1 MASNRV
7 SFASGA
13 ESAPSGAEA
22 ENGAADAPEQSSPK
36 TPRGLRASF
45 YRTNSIGEDAIRAAA
60 NELIKRTADTYMR
73 HLVRGYDEDPDA
85 KGKFVHFS
93 QAGLEIEPFAM
104 KQRTLIALM
113 DGNCPLANVLIG
125 RTKIDVPART
135 ALGDMN
141 GPPITVKI
149 ESVEFDLLAFPNMMP
164 KAEVAHI
171 CEQLLGKDKE
181 AGKDW
186 EASLEQQRAA
196 RREKRVRRKL
206 KNDLRF
212 RLLELLEN
220 WRTLLCMLVLVV
232 AGIVTALWEVCW
244 PDTVPWNS
252 HDPGI
257 FAFEVAVTVIFALEL
272 GLRAVCF
279 AHVHGRLAPDFCRD
293 PFVVMDMFVVG
304 VDVAMMGITLYD
316 MLAHT
321 AGGSQISPG
330 FHRVLRSCR
339 LLKLSRM
346 ARSARVMKKLRD
358 IQARGARRVCVCRAR
373 ARARSRSD
381 RALIAL

>member
-1 MASNRV
+1 M
-7 SFASGA
+7 
-13 ESAPSGAEA
+13 
-22 ENGAADAPEQSSPK
+22 
-36 TPRGLRASF
+36 
-45 YRTNSIGEDAIRAAA
+45 
-60 NELIKRTADTYMR
+60 
-73 HLVRGYDEDPDA
+73 
-85 KGKFVHFS
+85 
-93 QAGLEIEPFAM
+93 
-104 KQRTLIALM
+104 
-113 DGNCPLANVLIG
+113 
-125 RTKIDVPART
+125 
-135 ALGDMN
+135 
-141 GPPITVKI
+141 
-149 ESVEFDLLAFPNMMP
+149 
-164 KAEVAHI
+164 
-171 CEQLLGKDKE
+171 
-181 AGKDW
+181 
-186 EASLEQQRAA
+186 
-196 RREKRVRRKL
+196 RRKL

-272 GLRAVCF
+272 GLRALCF

-358 IQARGARRVCVCRAR
+358 IQAVARGVFVCVAR
-373 ARARSRSD
+373 ALARA